1 MTINEHKWTT
11 QCFGR
16 TETSRI
22 SAFTNSPGWLQDPV
36 GDPSTEYEQDITTIY
51 ICNKYIYISLTNSLF
66 QKLELKMPYI
76 TFTNLYILYG

>member
-1 MTINEHKWTT
+1 MNHTMLWSYWNFPNFSLH
-11 QCFGR
+11 QF
-16 TETSRI
+16 
-22 SAFTNSPGWLQDPV
+22 PGWLQDPV